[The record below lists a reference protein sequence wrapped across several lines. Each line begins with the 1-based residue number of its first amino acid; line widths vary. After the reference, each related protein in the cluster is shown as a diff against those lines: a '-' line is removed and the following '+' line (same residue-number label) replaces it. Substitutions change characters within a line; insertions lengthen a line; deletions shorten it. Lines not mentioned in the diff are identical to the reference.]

1 MGEGTAKTK
10 VREDQDRKIVDV
22 RIDRNKVKNRR
33 RKGET
38 VKTEQEGDKSATFP
52 FMLAEREHTEAKL
65 N

>member
-1 MGEGTAKTK
+1 M
-10 VREDQDRKIVDV
+10 DV

-38 VKTEQEGDKSATFP
+38 EKTEQEGDKSATFP